1 MDIEEDTLKSHVA
14 QLGEFIIRQS
24 VDYSYNKTDPFA
36 FNLLVRAS
44 IIKCYEFLKFVFL
57 SDTEP
62 PYFIG
67 TSYLRSI
74 IEEIIVLKSVQAV
87 EPIMREKLLR
97 SIQELEVNNRILVQ
111 WAFFQR
117 YRPFQPVISRAN
129 HIDSATAEI
138 QRIWQQ
144 SGWPN
149 FKVSSKN
156 VMPPVRQLAEKLAPG
171 ILDILY
177 DFIYRLTSS
186 DVHFSIQSLFRMSW
200 GEIRGDEF
208 KGGISVNNMS
218 HYYETYCK
226 IYGPLLFSF
235 YFEFFEDELGA
246 THVEQTVIQAI
257 RKHLIEKVRWPE
269 LIAFEEMNLPVP
281 KAYHDQPLPNMA
293 VHKYFVEILKDGFI
307 NKEFEAFLNQIKL

>member
-1 MDIEEDTLKSHVA
+1 
-14 QLGEFIIRQS
+14 
-24 VDYSYNKTDPFA
+24 
-36 FNLLVRAS
+36 VR
-44 IIKCYEFLKFVFL
+44 
-57 SDTEP
+57 
-62 PYFIG
+62 
-67 TSYLRSI
+67 
-74 IEEIIVLKSVQAV
+74 
-87 EPIMREKLLR
+87 
-97 SIQELEVNNRILVQ
+97 
-111 WAFFQR
+111 
-117 YRPFQPVISRAN
+117 
-129 HIDSATAEI
+129 
-138 QRIWQQ
+138 
-144 SGWPN
+144 
-149 FKVSSKN
+149 
-156 VMPPVRQLAEKLAPG
+156 KLAPG

-186 DVHFSIQSLFRMSW
+186 NVHFSIQSLFRMSW

-208 KGGISVNNMS
+208 KDGISVNNMS

-257 RKHLIEKVRWPE
+257 RKHLIEKARWPE
-269 LIAFEEMNLPVP
+269 LITFEEMNLPVP

>member
-1 MDIEEDTLKSHVA
+1 MAVEKDSLKSNIA
-14 QLGEFIIRQS
+14 QLGEFITRQS
-24 VDYSYNKTDPFA
+24 VDYSYNRTDPFA
-36 FNLLVRAS
+36 YNLLVRAS

-57 SDTEP
+57 DENTP

-74 IEEIIVLKSVQAV
+74 IEEIIVLKSVQAI
-87 EPIMREKLLR
+87 EPVMREKLLR
-97 SIQELEVNNRILVQ
+97 CIQEMEVNNRILVQ
-111 WAFFQR
+111 WEFFQR

-129 HIDSATAEI
+129 HIDNAMAEI
-138 QRIWQQ
+138 QTIWQQ

-149 FKVSSKN
+149 FKASSKN

-186 DVHFSIQSLFRMSW
+186 NVHFSVQSLFRMSW
-200 GEIRGDEF
+200 GEIKGDEF
-208 KGGISVNNMS
+208 NGGISVNNMS

-226 IYGPLLFSF
+226 VYGPLLFSF
-235 YFEFFEDELGA
+235 YFEFFGTELGS
-246 THVEQTVIQAI
+246 TQVEQTLIQSI
-257 RKHLIEKVRWPE
+257 RKQLIETVRWPE
-269 LIAFEEMNLPVP
+269 LITFEEMNLSVP

-307 NKEFEAFLNQIKL
+307 NKEFEAFLNKISL